1 KDIGRP
7 NFHPY
12 IQVHEFEALILT
24 RPSVLKDY
32 YPEHSLGITELCL
45 ECESFTTPEE
55 INESKDTSPSHRI
68 LKRVPRYTKIDGF
81 RHLQEIGIAALKDR
95 CPRFRSWLEQCEK
108 SFRVP

>member
-45 ECESFTTPEE
+45 ECESFATPVL
-55 INESKDTSPSHRI
+55 R
-68 LKRVPRYTKIDGF
+68 
-81 RHLQEIGIAALKDR
+81 LQECNLVGTRGQNSHSIGAKR
-95 CPRFRSWLEQCEK
+95 WNRSFLNWIP
-108 SFRVP
+108 SPV